1 MKGLYLEKRI
11 TDVRMRVKI
20 PPLRR
25 QVTPY
30 LTTPS
35 ILGNMWG
42 EAGNRAESGLK
53 QIRFPAANGET
64 AWVNKT

>member
-11 TDVRMRVKI
+11 TDVRMRVKV
-20 PPLRR
+20 PSCKRT
-25 QVTPY
+25 VTPY

-35 ILGNMWG
+35 RLGNLWG
-42 EAGNRAESGLK
+42 EAGIRAESGLK